1 MLGKDKFYSSI
12 KADTFEEH
20 NAKTEVGK
28 VLRSTEARRILEALN
43 GHSAE
48 FEQRDKEV
56 RQIRERIDRIT
67 AAQRLHLDFMVSFGI
82 DARDR
87 EAFRE
92 VLEETVEHGRL
103 TPSEIR
109 ILAKSRSMT
118 KEYQ

>member
-28 VLRSTEARRILEALN
+28 LLRSTEARRILEALN
-43 GHSAE
+43 GHTAE

-56 RQIRERIDRIT
+56 RQIRERIDRIS
-67 AAQRLHLDFMVSFGI
+67 AAQRLHLDFMVSFGVE
-82 DARDR
+82 ARDR
-87 EAFRE
+87 QAFRE
-92 VLEETVEHGRL
+92 VLEETVDNGQL

-109 ILAKSRSMT
+109 TIAKSRAMVQ
-118 KEYQ
+118 EYQ